1 VVNVRAENPSRTVQR
16 TGHAIL
22 RHLKQH
28 PEGARKEDFAK
39 HCGADGNTV
48 SGPTVQ
54 RALDWL
60 RNQCDAP
67 IDYDARSNRWTLR
80 DDAFTLPL
88 FDPAPED
95 LAAVVF
101 ATAVIAPLADAALN
115 DRLKRLVEDMDARVR
130 ERDDASDPEFR
141 ANALTATVTTAA
153 SVDPTVLRE
162 LIRAASKRALRLRYR
177 SPWSNS
183 ETSHEFEPWQVRV
196 HDGNFYVR
204 GYSRTS
210 ARPITLRVS
219 HVISIQVVDDAGALH
234 PVPKGQRLWGEG
246 DPAFGIDEDRP
257 GVATIRVCGATAR
270 WIGAERWHEAQIDT
284 WPEPGEVL
292 ERTVPY
298 RSCREFARR
307 LMLLGD
313 GLESVSP
320 PELCEEVKRHAASL
334 ANRLR
339 VA

>member
-1 VVNVRAENPSRTVQR
+1 MVNARAENPSRTVQR

-22 RHLKQH
+22 RHLKLH
-28 PEGARKEDFAK
+28 KEGARKEDFAR
-39 HCGADGNTV
+39 HCGVDGKPI

-60 RNQCDAP
+60 RDQCDAP
-67 IDYDARSNRWTLR
+67 VEYDAKSNRWSLSQEG
-80 DDAFTLPL
+80 FTLPL

-101 ATAVIAPLADAALN
+101 ATSVIAPLADSSLN
-115 DRLKRLVEDMDARVR
+115 DRLRRLVEDMDARVR
-130 ERDDASDPEFR
+130 ERSDASDADFR

-153 SVDPTVLRE
+153 TIDPATLRVLV
-162 LIRAASKRALRLRYR
+162 RAVGKRAVQLRYA

-183 ETSHEFEPWQVRV
+183 ETQHDFEPWQVRV

-204 GYSRTS
+204 GHSRTS
-210 ARPITLRVS
+210 ARALTLRVS
-219 HVISIQVVDDAGALH
+219 QILSIRFLDAEGELQPIPRGH
-234 PVPKGQRLWGEG
+234 GLWGDG

-257 GVATIRVCGATAR
+257 GVAKIRVRGATAR
-270 WIGAERWHEAQIDT
+270 WIGAERWHEAQKDT
-284 WPEPGEVL
+284 WLEPRELL

-307 LMLLGD
+307 LLSLGD
-313 GLESVSP
+313 GLEGISP
-320 PELCEEVKRHAASL
+320 PELHAEVVRHAA
-334 ANRLR
+334 AIVRCQ
-339 VA
+339 

>member
-1 VVNVRAENPSRTVQR
+1 MVQR

-22 RHLKQH
+22 RHLKQRL
-28 PEGARKEDFAK
+28 EGARKEDFAK
-39 HCGADGNTV
+39 YCGIDGKSV

-67 IDYDARSNRWTLR
+67 IEYDPRTNRWTLI
-80 DDAFTLPL
+80 DETFTLPL

-130 ERDDASDPEFR
+130 ERGEAGEAEFR

-153 SVDPTVLRE
+153 TVDPSALRA

-183 ETSHEFEPWQVRV
+183 ETCHDFEPWQVRV
-196 HDGNFYVR
+196 HDGNFYAR
-204 GYSRTS
+204 GYSRTA
-210 ARPITLRVS
+210 ARAITLRVS
-219 HVISIQVVDDAGALH
+219 QVIAIEALEDAVAMQA
-234 PVPKGQRLWGEG
+234 VPRGQKLWGEG

-257 GVATIRVCGATAR
+257 GVATIRVRGATAR
-270 WIGAERWHEAQIDT
+270 WIVAERWHEAQIDM
-284 WPEPGEVL
+284 WVEPNEIL

-313 GLESVSP
+313 GLEKVSP
-320 PELCEEVKRHAASL
+320 PELAEEVKRHAASL
-334 ANRLR
+334 TERLR

>member
-1 VVNVRAENPSRTVQR
+1 VQR

-22 RHLKQH
+22 RHLKLH
-28 PEGARKEDFAK
+28 KDGARKEDFAT
-39 HCGADGNTV
+39 HCGVDGKPV

-60 RNQCDAP
+60 RDHCDAP
-67 IDYDARSNRWTLR
+67 VEYDARSNRWTLS
-80 DDAFTLPL
+80 DDVFTLPL

-101 ATAVIAPLADAALN
+101 ATSLIAPLADSSLN
-115 DRLKRLVEDMDARVR
+115 DRLRRLVEDMDARVR
-130 ERDDASDPEFR
+130 ERDDAIDTEFR

-153 SVDPTVLRE
+153 TVDPATLRV
-162 LIRAASKRALRLRYR
+162 LIRAASKRGVQLRYS

-183 ETSHEFEPWQVRV
+183 ETQHEFEPWQVRV

-204 GYSRTS
+204 GWSRTS
-210 ARPITLRVS
+210 ERPLTLRVS
-219 HVISIQVVDDAGALH
+219 QVKSIGLLSDDGELQ
-234 PVPKGQRLWGEG
+234 PVPRGQKLWGDG

-257 GVATIRVCGATAR
+257 GVAKIRVRGATAR
-270 WIGAERWHEAQIDT
+270 WIGAERWHEAQRDA
-284 WPEPGEVL
+284 WVEPRELL

-307 LMLLGD
+307 LLSLGE
-313 GLESVSP
+313 GLESISP
-320 PELCEEVKRHAASL
+320 PELRDEVMRHAAAL
-334 ANRLR
+334 TRCQ
-339 VA
+339 